1 MLIVTSKLGG
11 NRSNTGP
18 PLRKI
23 LTYFCSDLVQASTLI
38 NEKIETLIICLD
50 DVVLAMLFDVQS
62 LYSLA
67 ETANVTH
74 IVPADK
80 QG

>member
-1 MLIVTSKLGG
+1 M
-11 NRSNTGP
+11 
-18 PLRKI
+18 
-23 LTYFCSDLVQASTLI
+23 QASTLI

-67 ETANVTH
+67 EMANVTH
-74 IVPADK
+74 TVPADK

>member
-1 MLIVTSKLGG
+1 M
-11 NRSNTGP
+11 
-18 PLRKI
+18 
-23 LTYFCSDLVQASTLI
+23 QASTLI

-50 DVVLAMLFDVQS
+50 DVFLAMLFDVQS

-74 IVPADK
+74 TVPADK